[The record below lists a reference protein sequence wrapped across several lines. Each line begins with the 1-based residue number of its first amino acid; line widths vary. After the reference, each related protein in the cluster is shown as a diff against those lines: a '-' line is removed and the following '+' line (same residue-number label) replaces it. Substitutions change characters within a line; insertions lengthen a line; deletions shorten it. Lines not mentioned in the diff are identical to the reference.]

1 MSRALGYAREADLA
15 RALDLPQS
23 TVSRWRKGSR
33 PSVEHLVRVSQLLK
47 TQLEPLLV
55 LAGHVD
61 PAVGANIR
69 STPPEPPEHR
79 TETVRRIEEADLSED
94 MKETL
99 RRYWDRRLIEERA
112 RVYRFIDQFSDAIEP
127 SMEEMKSWLAR
138 AYETDLPAHVTST
151 FLDLLSMH
159 VDHLNAQAAKDEDY
173 ATLQQTARRDWYRQV
188 QMVGELYERSMTPDE
203 IGDLIGETSEAVVEM
218 IHEAQAR
225 RP

>member
-1 MSRALGYAREADLA
+1 
-15 RALDLPQS
+15 
-23 TVSRWRKGSR
+23 
-33 PSVEHLVRVSQLLK
+33 
-47 TQLEPLLV
+47 
-55 LAGHVD
+55 
-61 PAVGANIR
+61 
-69 STPPEPPEHR
+69 
-79 TETVRRIEEADLSED
+79 